1 MASTSQ
7 GAVADYERGHKV
19 PSFSTFRRLL
29 GALGAVI
36 VVRHVDGHELAF
48 DQPLDHPVVRA
59 LWERRNEVLAC
70 AKAYQ
75 ASEVHLGLPSGGASD
90 ANAVVGSH
98 AELPFKHSVED
109 LIAFESSLER
119 LLGLS
124 GTVHV
129 LTDMQHRKPRD

>member
-1 MASTSQ
+1 
-7 GAVADYERGHKV
+7 V

-29 GALGAVI
+29 AALGAVI
-36 VVRHVDGHELAF
+36 IVRHVDGHELAF

-70 AKAYQ
+70 ARAYR
-75 ASEVHLGLPSGGASD
+75 ASEVHLGLPSGGAPD
-90 ANAVVGSH
+90 ANASVDFY
-98 AELPFKHSVED
+98 AELPFKHSLED

-124 GTVHV
+124 VTVHV
-129 LTDMQHRKPRD
+129 LTDMTDKQRAECLARTLRI